1 MNNINNFEG
10 YLKQYGVENPDD
22 PRHNYDYKK
31 AFESGITPIK
41 WKDLPEKDRTEDL
54 RQVSEGLRNP
64 IPKDAYM
71 WPDIG
76 KTKEH
81 PIPAKGIFDFSKID
95 MSKLKDKPKSIM
107 IDMSKLKDKPI
118 AFGGGKSRGAG
129 ASETYGSDLPKFE
142 PMSTHTRMQV
152 TMQRLMPAF
161 YRRQQRREQVVKE
174 GLTNY
179 MKYSQP
185 AFKWAVSG
193 MPEEDPERFMKMS
206 WADVIRETYPI
217 FGNPENPLARS
228 VAVQFGAEVAG
239 ELLDLGTR
247 PSTYAIWGAT
257 ERLMPPTL
265 RAIFKKLPKGM
276 QETLIKER
284 FVWGRHPVDLAYKEL
299 GLKKGASVKAVNK
312 AYRGMASKWHPD
324 KAPAGQSMKYT
335 HKFLKGQGAYDK
347 IRASTEIIRQGE
359 ILNKRMGLPTP
370 KEEMARMAKAKSI
383 TKPTPQVKPTGIAKG
398 VKAAIEAN
406 EKEAIKNL
414 RDTYWKEVKSMRN
427 AGKDYYDTEG
437 LRYAY
442 EATLRKRFPLKI
454 LSADI
459 VDSEALKGKKEILLR
474 TNREI
479 TSGEYKKFI
488 SAVDS
493 KMPKVK
499 TKWGIKPEGRS
510 GANFIKTLP
519 DGTSELRF
527 DANIATDIAKRM
539 KLDVD
544 YNQEIVDILNGVKA
558 TPKPTPTSISQ
569 EAIKAKAEGKSV
581 EEFVKGRIGSQEKY
595 IYGENQLSKLTPAKW
610 KEQFPNIPYK
620 SKGTISIYRGA
631 FLKDRYGIKEGDW
644 VTLDKKFAKENY
656 AGEGGKVFKKE
667 VLVSELM
674 LNMGTSQPNKSELIW
689 KPEISLET
697 YDSKGGYIKLSD
709 KYKQSKAQLTDIYNK
724 AGVEEGAVKASAG
737 EVGKEIP
744 KGKTTRPIITQSQKD
759 SILKKKAI
767 KQKQITVEKAEDA
780 KRLVHSMVVERRL
793 FLNSKNYDT
802 NLFVNSIEQK
812 TTKLQRELIPF
823 ILEKTD
829 IPKELNR
836 PDLVKLYEKESDNL
850 SPIASQIKKHF
861 DDSWKF
867 MQDNSDDISVRQ
879 IENYVTHL
887 WEFPN
892 SKKQAITNW
901 FVTQNKFLKKRHI
914 ETYKKGIVELGLKP
928 KTLNI
933 LEIIRV
939 HDNIMN
945 KVIANKRF
953 VADLKNLSY
962 EGVPLIARV
971 DKAPENWVYF
981 DHPALRQGMVIP
993 GKLVSGEKV
1002 SEELK
1007 SILYEMGVAIGRR
1020 ISPVAWGK
1028 PTQVAGLYQPG
1039 APPEIRLQ
1047 RFFENS
1053 TVAHEIGHHLDVA
1066 LGLGKEFLT
1075 TYKDELYAIN
1085 RERIERLKG
1094 RVGKYGGG
1102 YARSTE
1108 EQIAEFFATLFTNPD
1123 KTYKLA
1129 PNAMSDVLD
1138 RLKKDDTLSKLVD
1151 FDFET
1156 KAKNLIEEQ
1165 LNTMVKLPV
1174 RVHPDLEKPL
1184 KVIFDSR
1191 FDHEVIRAYEAING
1205 ILKKSKLSLSL
1216 FHHTAL
1222 GETGIATMGLIK
1234 TLNIYLN
1241 PVKIYKAMVKG
1252 EFDIFKKE
1260 EIARKWIGRGLQVGA
1275 TADIPVA
1282 RIQRGLDT
1290 FRNNTKNI
1298 PVLNRLSQFIASFNE
1313 AWDKGLWSYLH
1324 DTLKLYGCE
1333 ALGAKIDLTKDI
1345 IKQEQEVAQ
1354 MVNDTFGGQN
1364 WDLLLV
1370 SPKTLQIASWFFLS
1384 PDWTTSTIRQALAPT
1399 GLGAIHKETVGLRR
1413 KLGGLFWLKAA
1424 IYFGAGINLL
1434 NRLYRKKDMKDNPQY
1449 YKDQEITFMDTTM
1462 TGNSIG
1468 HKTHLFVGRYKDG
1481 KERYVRWGKQFR
1493 ELPEMFFD
1501 DTSFSPIS
1509 ASLKK
1514 MGGKTAPV
1522 LQLGTVISTGVSP
1535 SGFRERNIYG
1545 KRGWDRTWGI
1555 AKTLIQSPLPFSTR
1569 SIMQRDKEFKLT
1581 DLAMPSSK
1589 GMSRYKAIDL
1599 FKVAIERK
1607 DERLFKEVWQDSLRN
1622 KIPPYD
1628 MFKTALTI
1636 LKATNT
1642 KEINSKIKT
1651 LDDIDKAFP
1660 LAKTLR
1666 EKNVLR
1672 RRKIRLTKEK
1682 IQLDNG
1688 GKFLEKA
1695 LRELTREDL

>member
-1 MNNINNFEG
+1 MPINFEPIE
-10 YLKQYGVENPDD
+10 KETVID
-22 PRHNYDYKK
+22 
-31 AFESGITPIK
+31 FEPLEK
-41 WKDLPEKDRTEDL
+41 PE
-54 RQVSEGLRNP
+54 S
-64 IPKDAYM
+64 
-71 WPDIG
+71 
-76 KTKEH
+76 
-81 PIPAKGIFDFSKID
+81 F
-95 MSKLKDKPKSIM
+95 
-107 IDMSKLKDKPI
+107 

-129 ASETYGSDLPKFE
+129 SAGTFETSESNLPKIE

-299 GLKKGASVKAVNK
+299 GLKKGATIKAVNK
-312 AYRGMASKWHPD
+312 AHRAMAKKWYPD

-347 IRASTEIIRQGE
+347 IKASTEIIRQGE

-370 KEEMARMAKAKSI
+370 KEEMARMAKVKQKAPVSIKYSSGGDSIKGEYHGYITAIDENTKNIIGRVDYSYSGGETSIKMIEVPPEYRRKGIATKLLDRLQTESETPLTIQGDVATKEGSALWEKWNKADNPIEVIKKVKKEVIAEAKSN
-383 TKPTPQVKPTGIAKG
+383 AKT
-398 VKAAIEAN
+398 VTVFPDKEKLLSQIKKAIDKAPDIEASN
-406 EKEAIKNL
+406 TTDTVPFQVDGGADILNTKNSLQFFYDKVRKTPAKMTLGEKKSKVSIPRRSGLKTFQKMIDDAKTPEDRDFAIKNFEEAL
-414 RDTYWKEVKSMRN
+414 NLPEMKLKNEYFVNIKEDDKLSWRLANQAKKVDIHPELDTFVHKV
-427 AGKDYYDTEG
+427 
-437 LRYAY
+437 RYGW
-442 EATLRKRFPLKI
+442 
-454 LSADI
+454 
-459 VDSEALKGKKEILLR
+459 VVSEAKTGSRMGTGYSTPEDAIKEAKQLL
-474 TNREI
+474 
-479 TSGEYKKFI
+479 
-488 SAVDS
+488 
-493 KMPKVK
+493 
-499 TKWGIKPEGRS
+499 TKHGIKTVRE
-510 GANFIKTLP
+510 NM
-519 DGTSELRF
+519 
-527 DANIATDIAKRM
+527 AK
-539 KLDVD
+539 
-544 YNQEIVDILNGVKA
+544 QKA
-558 TPKPTPTSISQ
+558 LSPRYSKP
-569 EAIKAKAEGKSV
+569 KAKV
-581 EEFVKGRIGSQEKY
+581 E
-595 IYGENQLSKLTPAKW
+595 
-610 KEQFPNIPYK
+610 
-620 SKGTISIYRGA
+620 KGTI
-631 FLKDRYGIKEGDW
+631 
-644 VTLDKKFAKENY
+644 
-656 AGEGGKVFKKE
+656 
-667 VLVSELM
+667 
-674 LNMGTSQPNKSELIW
+674 
-689 KPEISLET
+689 
-697 YDSKGGYIKLSD
+697 
-709 KYKQSKAQLTDIYNK
+709 
-724 AGVEEGAVKASAG
+724 KASAG

-780 KRLVHSMVVERRL
+780 KRLVHSMIRDRRL

-802 NLFVNSIEQK
+802 NLFVNSIEQN
-812 TTKLQRELIPF
+812 TSKLQRELIPF

-836 PDLVKLYEKESDNL
+836 PDLVKLYKEEASNL
-850 SPIASQIKKHF
+850 SPIAKQIKKHF

-867 MQDNSDDISVRQ
+867 IQDNSEDISVQQ

-887 WEFPN
+887 WEVPK